1 MKKKRS
7 RRSKIEFK
15 TEEELFR
22 GCHEVLVN
30 YFMALQGDSESLI
43 YLLTHPEPQL
53 RELGKMMKERQAAQ
67 PQRQLEEGY
76 APDSSNDSQE

>member
-1 MKKKRS
+1 M
-7 RRSKIEFK
+7 EFK

-67 PQRQLEEGY
+67 PQRQLEDGY
-76 APDSSNDSQE
+76 ALDSSNDSQE